1 MPYRTDVAYYYDGSF
16 EGLMCCVYES
26 YINKEL
32 PEIVFG
38 PMEAQMT
45 LYDIRNIETD
55 QEKADRVENAI
66 RYKISEEALEF
77 IDRAFLTV
85 LPSKELHIMSFVRA
99 GFKAGGKIMEMLT
112 DDTVS
117 ILKDA
122 VSHLGMESSSYVQFI
137 RFSELGG
144 VLVSIIEP
152 KNYILPLIR
161 EHFCDRFR
169 EECFI
174 ICDKTHGMM
183 LIGEK
188 GDARLGYV
196 DSFEPSDAGYE
207 EKRFR
212 RLWRSFYDAIGIR
225 ERYNPRCRMSH
236 MPKRFWAQMTEFQD
250 ELTPAEAIDKAD
262 EKGALPGALPLEIPE
277 FS

>member
-174 ICDKTHGMM
+174 IYDKTHGMM